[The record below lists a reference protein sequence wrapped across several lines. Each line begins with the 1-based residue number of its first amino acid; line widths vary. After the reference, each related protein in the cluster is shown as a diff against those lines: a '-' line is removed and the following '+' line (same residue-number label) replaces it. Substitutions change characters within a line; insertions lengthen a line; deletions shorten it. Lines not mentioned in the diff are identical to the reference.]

1 MTQSIKHIIPAN
13 LRWTLLKLYLRM
25 QGWWYRGDRYEC
37 TGCQGSFRTFLP
49 MKEGANPR
57 PNVVCP
63 RCGILERHRLLMLY
77 LKNKTNLFTAQHKVL
92 YFAPEYSLQEHLQRQ
107 ENIDYLSTDIS
118 SPLAMQEFDIM
129 DIPHPD
135 GAFTAIF
142 CSHVL
147 AHVQDD
153 RKALE
158 ELYRITKKGG
168 FLIIMDR
175 PFELEK
181 TIEDKD
187 ADTPE
192 KRFALFNQDDR
203 YRMYGK
209 DFVQR
214 LEEPGYKVEV
224 IDYAN
229 ALTVAER
236 EKYRI
241 SDKDLIYCCWK

>member
-1 MTQSIKHIIPAN
+1 M
-13 LRWTLLKLYLRM
+13 R
-25 QGWWYRGDRYEC
+25 GWRYSGNRYEC
-37 TGCQGSFRTFLP
+37 TGCQGRFRAFLP
-49 MKEGANPR
+49 MQEGANPR

-77 LKNKTNLFTAQHKVL
+77 LKNQTDLFTAPHKVL
-92 YFAPEYSLQEHLQRQ
+92 YFAPEYSLQAHLQRQ
-107 ENIDYLSTDIS
+107 KNIDYLSTDIS

-147 AHVQDD
+147 AHVKDD
-153 RKALE
+153 RKALQ
-158 ELYRITKKGG
+158 ELYRITQKGG

-181 TIEDKD
+181 TIEDQN

-192 KRFALFNQDDR
+192 KRLQLFNQDDR

-209 DFVQR
+209 DFVER
-214 LEEPGYKVEV
+214 LAEPGYKVSV
-224 IDYAN
+224 IDYAR
-229 ALTVAER
+229 ALTVEER
-236 EKYRI
+236 DKYRI
-241 SDKDLIYCCWK
+241 SDKDLIYYCRK